1 MTPRLRWSAL
11 ALVAGLLGSGC
22 SYRNAMWSAGRHA
35 KDARQLEQRGLPS
48 EARTQGAQAAA
59 KARAWRTDAAVVL
72 RAEGLAYSGAWGAA
86 AEPIARARARVHD
99 ATLRERIDLADAE
112 CALAGGDP
120 ARAEAT
126 LAAPLASKN
135 ADRRSRAEYVA
146 GRAAALR
153 LDYGAAATHFMR
165 SREPAAAGR
174 GMGAPQQLVIARA
187 SRRSDVG
194 PTATQRPRLVTAA
207 GGAKK

>member
-35 KDARQLEQRGLPS
+35 KDARQLEQRGQPS
-48 EARTQGAQAAA
+48 EARTQWAQAAA
-59 KARAWRTDAAVVL
+59 KAKAWRTDDAVVL
-72 RAEGLAYSGAWGAA
+72 QAEGLAYSGACRDA
-86 AEPIARARARVHD
+86 AEPIARARPRVHD

-135 ADRRSRAEYVA
+135 ADRRPRAEYVA
-146 GRAAALR
+146 RRAAPLR
-153 LDYGAAATHFMR
+153 LDYRAAAPHFMR
-165 SREPAAAGR
+165 SREPAAAG
-174 GMGAPQQLVIARA
+174 GGPVAPQAPPLAPA
-187 SRRSDVG
+187 G
-194 PTATQRPRLVTAA
+194 P
-207 GGAKK
+207 

>member
-35 KDARQLEQRGLPS
+35 KDARQLEQRGQLS
-48 EARTQGAQAAA
+48 QARTQWAQAAA
-59 KARAWRTDAAVVL
+59 KARAWRTDDAVVL
-72 RAEGLAYSGAWGAA
+72 HAEGLAYSGACRDAA
-86 AEPIARARARVHD
+86 DPIARARASVRD

-120 ARAEAT
+120 ARAEAA

-153 LDYGAAATHFMR
+153 LDYDAVTTHFTR
-165 SREPAAAGR
+165 SREPGAAGR
-174 GMGAPQQLVIARA
+174 ALVAQQQLLIARA
-187 SRRSDVG
+187 
-194 PTATQRPRLVTAA
+194 TQREGLTRIAAELTRLLRTVNGTD
-207 GGAKK
+207 